1 MSEAAL
7 QVVQVG
13 RESAV
18 GTSVA
23 ATQIFPVDAGS
34 FTGFELD
41 RASESPDEDYGGA
54 SRERPGR
61 GSTGVRGATAAAT
74 QTMAFEDFQKV
85 LEMHVDTIA
94 LPAGSSITLANPSAA
109 ADDIIDTSGAHGLAA
124 GDQVVFSALTG
135 GAGLTTN
142 TLYYVIAANL
152 AATTFQV
159 SLTSGGSAALFST
172 DITAG
177 TALKGPF
184 TWTYAFDETTGLIST
199 AIKPYTWE
207 YGDPNSTE
215 DEWEAATV
223 IVNELEVSFDALS
236 APGNQMWKANMSLLA
251 VNRAQAAMTSSLA
264 APATRE
270 TMEGHLTT
278 FNEGATSTAFGSLS
292 ALGSTL
298 KQFSMRSSLNGIIRA
313 YGGSS
318 DVGVSI
324 GRSGKATVE
333 GSALLAINS
342 TTLTNIHD
350 IFNVAGSIPT
360 ERRWRITVDG
370 AGVNA
375 MTIDLRPRITVTNRG
390 EHEGEILYAVDFVG
404 TYDATLGSRGTFGLT
419 NAVSA
424 HA

>member
-13 RESAV
+13 RESSI

-23 ATQIFPVDAGS
+23 ATQVFPTDAGS

-54 SRERPGR
+54 SRERSGR
-61 GSTGVRGATAAAT
+61 ASTGVRGATASAT
-74 QTMAFEDFQKV
+74 QTMCFEDFQKI
-85 LEMHVDTIA
+85 LEQHVDTIA

-109 ADDIIDTSGAHGLAA
+109 ADDIIDTTGAHGLAA

-135 GAGLTTN
+135 GTGLTTN

-152 AATTFQV
+152 ASQTFQV
-159 SLTSGGSAALFST
+159 STTSGGAAVDFST

-177 TALKGPF
+177 TALKAPF
-184 TWTYAFDETTGLIST
+184 TWTYAFDETTGLISS
-199 AIKPYTWE
+199 AVKPYTWE
-207 YGDPNSTE
+207 YGDPNSTQ
-215 DEWEAATV
+215 DEMEAATV
-223 IVNELEVSFDALS
+223 IITDLEVGFDALS
-236 APGNQMWKANMSLLA
+236 APGNQMWKAQMSLLGLA
-251 VNRAQAAMTSSLA
+251 RVQAAMTGSLS
-264 APATRE
+264 APTPRE

-278 FNEGATSTAFGSLS
+278 FNEGGTGTAFGSLS

-298 KQFSMRSSLNGIIRA
+298 KQFSLRSSLSAVIRA
-313 YGGSS
+313 YGGAS
-318 DVGVSI
+318 DVGVAI
-324 GRSGKATVE
+324 GRSAKATVE

-342 TTLTNIHD
+342 TSLTDIHD

-370 AGVNA
+370 AGSNA
-375 MTIDLRPRITVTNRG
+375 MTIDLRPRFTKVERG
-390 EHEGEILYAVDFVG
+390 EHEGEILYAVDFACA
-404 TYDATLGSRGTFGLT
+404 YDSTLGSRGTFGLT
-419 NAVSA
+419 NAIAA
-424 HA
+424 HV

>member
-23 ATQIFPVDAGS
+23 ATQVFPVDAG

-41 RASESPDEDYGGA
+41 RADESPDEDYGGA
-54 SRERPGR
+54 SRERAGR
-61 GSTGVRGATAAAT
+61 GSTGVRAATASAT
-74 QTMAFEDFQKV
+74 QTMCFEDFQKIC
-85 LEMHVDTIA
+85 EMHVDTITI
-94 LPAGSSITLANPSAA
+94 PTGTSITLANPSAES
-109 ADDIIDTSGAHGLAA
+109 DDIIDTSGAHGLAA

-142 TLYYVIAANL
+142 TIYYVIAANL

-159 SLTSGGSAALFST
+159 SLTSGGSAVNFTT

-184 TWTYAFDETTGLIST
+184 TWTYAFDETTGLVST
-199 AIKPYTWE
+199 AVKHYTWE
-207 YGDPNSTE
+207 YGDPNSTQ
-215 DEWEAATV
+215 DEMEAASV
-223 IVNELEVSFDALS
+223 IINGLDISFDALS
-236 APGNQMWKANMSLLA
+236 APGNAMWKANMDLLG
-251 VNRAQAAMTSSLA
+251 VTRVQAAMTGSLS

-278 FNEGATSTAFGSLS
+278 FAEGSTSTAFGSLS
-292 ALGSTL
+292 ALGSSL
-298 KQFSMRSSLNGIIRA
+298 KQFSLRSNLNAVIRT

-333 GSALLAINS
+333 GSALIAIGS
-342 TTLTNIHD
+342 TSLTDIHD
-350 IFNVAGSIPT
+350 IFNVAGALPT
-360 ERRWRITVDG
+360 ERRWRITIDG
-370 AGVNA
+370 SGVNS
-375 MTIDLRPRITVTNRG
+375 MTIDLRPRITAVNRDD
-390 EHEGEILYAVDFVG
+390 HEGEMLYAVDFVG
-404 TYDATLGSRGTFGLT
+404 AYDSTLASRGTFTLT
-419 NAVSA
+419 NSTAA
-424 HA
+424 HV